1 MTTRQQHARSRVRP
15 FPRYSARRHRATAA
29 PFELL
34 GLEPRLLLAVF
45 DQPATPLHGP
55 GLCPCCTSLDG
66 NAQIVALNF
75 TATDDSSHPEF
86 SAAGVPLSSVP
97 VLNSNPSATA
107 QLYLD
112 FNGHPAMNWDGYAV
126 PATPAYDTD
135 GDAST
140 FSDTELSNIQQIWA
154 RVAEKYSPFNIN
166 VTTVEPASFADKVG
180 LRVVIGGAGAWT
192 GGTYGGVAMIGSFAG
207 WGTNIVWVFE
217 DNLANGNVKYTAEAA
232 AHEAGHA
239 FGLQHQSSYN
249 AQGQLIA
256 TYNQGDANRAPIM
269 GNSYYAARG
278 LWWYGTTTSSSTF
291 QDDMAILSNA
301 TNGFGYRAD
310 DHGGTPATATALTVN
325 GSAASGSGI
334 IERTN
339 DADFFSF
346 TTSGGQVSFTA
357 TVAQHGPT
365 LDLRLE
371 IQNASGTVLAS
382 ASTSS
387 LSESITTNL
396 AGGTYYLVVRSQGS
410 YGDVGQYTITGTLP
424 SGTPAP
430 VANAGGPYSVNEGG
444 SVILNGSDSTG
455 SGLTYAWDL
464 DGDGVFGETGA
475 GASRGNE
482 TGATPTFLAGGLD
495 GPSTYTVS
503 LRVTDSGGQVST
515 TTATINIL
523 NVPPTLTIASSGSVN
538 EGSTYTITL
547 SSSDP
552 GQDAISSWTINWGDG
567 SIQTINGNPSSV
579 SHVYAD
585 NGAYTIS
592 ATATDEDGTWSANTH
607 QVNVANVPPTL
618 TVTGGGGT
626 ISEGSS
632 LTLNLSATDPGAD
645 TISSWTINWGDG
657 HIQTINGNPSSV
669 SHVYADDDI
678 YNITT
683 SATDED
689 GTYMGQSTWVTVN
702 NVAPTL
708 TLGGSGPVNEG
719 STYTLT
725 LSAVDPGA
733 DTISSWT
740 INWGDGIIQNIN
752 GNPSS
757 VTHVYADNGSYTISA
772 SAADEDGTWLANSR
786 QVAVVNVPPTLSVS
800 GGGTIKEGSRLTLFL
815 SATDPGTDTI
825 SSWTINWGDG
835 SIQTINGNPSSVS
848 HFYADDGVFSITLSA
863 TDEDGTYAAPS
874 TTVTVLNVA
883 PTLSI
888 GGASSVNERT
898 AYVLSLSSSDPGA
911 DTITSWTIK
920 WGDGVIQTVNG
931 NPASV
936 AHTYNTPGTYTI
948 LAAATDEDGTFGA
961 PEKTVVVNDVSIV
974 LGVTGNTSVNEGSIY
989 TLNLSSTSP
998 FGDRPDS
1005 WSINWGDGAVQT
1017 LPGTATSATHTYADN
1032 GAFSIVVS
1040 ATTHRG
1046 TYRATP
1052 ISVNVLNVAPTIQL
1066 SGDSAASEGS
1076 PYSLVLGTITDPG
1089 TDTVTAWIVNWG
1101 DGLSNTY
1108 NSGGAK
1114 THIYADGPATYT
1126 ISVSL
1131 VDEDGTHPSAGG
1143 RSVSVVDVPPT
1154 LALSGAGSA
1163 NEGSA
1168 YVLNLSATDPGADT
1182 ISAWTINWG
1191 DGNIQNISG
1200 NPSSVSHIFRDD
1212 GLYSITATAT
1222 NEDGSWTA
1230 PPLSVRIDNVS
1241 PTIALSGASSTAESS
1256 AYSLNL
1262 GAISDG
1268 GADTVTA
1275 WIVDWGDGAID
1286 TFASGG
1292 VKTHV
1297 YRDGPAAVQI
1307 RVSLVDEDGTHANA
1321 GSHYLSIL
1329 NVPPVLNVT
1338 GSSSGTEGTPYTLN
1352 LAWSD
1357 AGDDTVYTWTINW
1370 GDGTV
1375 VSLDGQANSATHTY
1389 LDDGRYTISLSASD
1403 EDGAWSAPLRQVNIA
1418 NQPPLLSVGGTGY
1431 AQEGAGYVLEL
1442 AATDVGEDTISLW
1455 RIDWGDGT
1463 ILSYPGSAGSAS
1475 HAYMSLGSF
1484 TVRVSATDE
1493 DGTYSAA
1500 VHHVTVT
1507 PEIPAVSI
1515 ELTDVTQPGTAGHTF
1530 GITLTYVNA
1539 PGAWQTP
1546 VVMVL
1551 GPQGQMLTATL
1562 VDTRQLSD
1570 GRQIA
1575 FTYVLAA
1582 PGGEWEELDN
1592 GQYQVIASGLLPD
1605 LQEQRTLGVFQ
1616 ARLPIVDPNPPSAT
1630 LTASNVTTAL
1640 GQRHYFAVTW
1650 ADDRGIVP
1658 ADLDDDDLIVTAPG
1672 GSALPVRLES
1682 WDVQGTSIVAT
1693 YSVAAPGGLW
1703 DASDNGVYAVSVAA
1717 HQVHDIGGNAAPE
1730 GAIGS
1735 FQVSLPAAPPAG
1747 RSLQKA
1753 RVVKVKPDQTLS
1765 GLLTPSQSAFYYRL
1779 NLAQPVT
1786 LQAILADARD
1796 ARVRILNAAG
1806 KALAANTR
1814 LADGSGVLARKLAAG
1829 TYFVHVGLLSKLD
1842 TLYRLR
1848 LTIATA
1854 AGAAR

>member
-1 MTTRQQHARSRVRP
+1 MTTRQQRARSRVRP

-278 LWWYGTTTSSSTF
+278 LWWYGTTTSASTF
-291 QDDMAILSNA
+291 QDDMAVLSNA

-310 DHGGTPATATALTVN
+310 DHGGTAATATALTIN

-334 IERTN
+334 IERTT

-387 LSESITTNL
+387 LGESITTNL
-396 AGGTYYLVVRSQGS
+396 AGGTYYLVVRSQGN

-444 SVILNGSDSTG
+444 SVILNGSASTG

-464 DGDGVFGETGA
+464 DGDGVFGEIGA
-475 GASRGNE
+475 GAARGDE
-482 TGATPTFLAGGLD
+482 TGATPTFLASGLD

-567 SIQTINGNPSSV
+567 SIQTINGNPSSA

-585 NGAYTIS
+585 NGTYTIS

-626 ISEGSS
+626 INEGSS
-632 LTLNLSATDPGAD
+632 LTLHLSATDPGAD
-645 TISSWTINWGDG
+645 TIRSWTINWGDG
-657 HIQTINGNPSSV
+657 SIQTINGNPSSV
-669 SHVYADDDI
+669 SHLYADDGI

-702 NVAPTL
+702 NVGPTL
-708 TLGGSGPVNEG
+708 TLGGSGSTNEG

-725 LSAVDPGA
+725 LSSSDPGA
-733 DTISSWT
+733 DTIRAWT
-740 INWGDGIIQNIN
+740 INWGDGSLQTIN

-772 SAADEDGTWLANSR
+772 T
-786 QVAVVNVPPTLSVS
+786 
-800 GGGTIKEGSRLTLFL
+800 
-815 SATDPGTDTI
+815 
-825 SSWTINWGDG
+825 
-835 SIQTINGNPSSVS
+835 
-848 HFYADDGVFSITLSA
+848 A
-863 TDEDGTYAAPS
+863 TDEDGTYAAPGVA
-874 TTVTVLNVA
+874 VTVLNVE
-883 PTLSI
+883 PTLAVHGDST
-888 GGASSVNERT
+888 VNERAT
-898 AYVLSLSSSDPGA
+898 YTLTLTSSDPGQ

-920 WGDGVIQTVNG
+920 WGDGVTQTVNG
-931 NPASV
+931 NPSSV
-936 AHTYNTPGTYTI
+936 SHTYNTPGTYTI

-989 TLNLSSTSP
+989 TLNLSSSSP

-1052 ISVNVLNVAPTIQL
+1052 VSVNVLNVAPTIQL
-1066 SGDSAASEGS
+1066 SGDSAATEGS
-1076 PYSLVLGTITDPG
+1076 PYTLVLGAITDSG
-1089 TDTVTAWIVNWG
+1089 ADTVTAWIVHWG
-1101 DGLSNTY
+1101 DGSSDTY
-1108 NSGGAK
+1108 TSGGAK

-1131 VDEDGTHPSAGG
+1131 VDEDGTHPAAGG
-1143 RSVSVVDVPPT
+1143 RTVNVVDVPPT

-1168 YVLNLSATDPGADT
+1168 YVLNLSATDPGTDT

-1191 DGNIQNISG
+1191 DGNVQNISG

-1370 GDGTV
+1370 GDGTI

-1403 EDGAWSAPLRQVNIA
+1403 EDGAWPAPLRQVNIA
-1418 NQPPLLSVGGTGY
+1418 NQPPLLSVGGPAFTE
-1431 AQEGAGYVLEL
+1431 EGAVYTLTL
-1442 AATDVGEDTISLW
+1442 AASDGGDDTISLW

-1475 HAYMSLGSF
+1475 HTYRSLGSF
-1484 TVRVSATDE
+1484 NVRVSATDE
-1493 DGTYSAA
+1493 DGTYNAA
-1500 VHHVTVT
+1500 PHGVTVT
-1507 PEIPAVSI
+1507 PQVPAVSA
-1515 ELTDVTQPGTAGHTF
+1515 ELADVTQPGTAGHTF
-1530 GITLTYVNA
+1530 GITLTYVHA
-1539 PGAWQTP
+1539 PSTWQTP

-1570 GRQIA
+1570 GRQIV

-1605 LQEQRTLGVFQ
+1605 LQEQRALGVFQ

-1658 ADLDDDDLIVTAPG
+1658 ADLDDDDLIVTAPD

-1730 GAIGS
+1730 GTIGS

-1747 RSLQKA
+1747 PSLQKA
-1753 RVVKVKPDQTLS
+1753 RVVKVRPDQTLS

-1786 LQAILADARD
+1786 LRAVLADARD